1 MSEFRE
7 DLLITPT
14 SLKYVI
20 KVIILAVI
28 LIVAFVFSTYFFSL
42 LWDSQRPPPSD
53 RLLDAEDEDVIL
65 VLPPFPYNLSD
76 FQDMFSD
83 QNLTLDELSDLLD
96 ALQEMFDGDID
107 DLDLS
112 NYTQALAALMGSEVE
127 VFRIY
132 DYDDFNEMRTKL
144 WKYESF
150 DEYTGDGWHS
160 TAAKQ
165 IFDFYS
171 YINYSIYHSD
181 KDLLSLKIPL
191 TPSVGINSMV
201 IPSLFPNPYIMEGS
215 IYTNPNYMTG
225 LPSLYKDDFNCTTLD
240 IDFNPSTQGDVN
252 MTYEL
257 FGLDLPTG
265 AEIDAMAFEP
275 NYTSPI
281 IKNKYLQLKGDTLDV
296 YLNNNDDFA
305 YYVNELNKTIS
316 SSDNAFIVADKIR
329 NYLQYNFTRISDPSQ
344 YNPAPQ
350 GYDQVEWFC
359 EQGIGYWADF
369 TSAFCAF
376 ARVFGVPSRFVNG
389 FNSFTIQE
397 IFDTTEWKNTFAIKY
412 KHMYTWAEIYV
423 PTDMFGNGRWIQMDI
438 YYDSYGG
445 NPPSL
450 ANYSLILNSNFTGGY
465 RGNVANLTATLT
477 LNGNPVDGR
486 SINFFDLT
494 SQQNIGQA
502 TTNLNG
508 EASILISVDDL
519 HVVGPHYIFA
529 QFNPNVNDTTV
540 YTVYGDIQV
549 NLQNVNPQEVNI
561 SIDTRTNIQG
571 YVYDPI
577 ANTNVGGATLEVFL
591 LQKGTNNRVGAPPFD
606 ITYFNADTNGNFDV
620 DINVDPSVPVG
631 QYELRVDTNGSWYF
645 YPYAVGFVNDS
656 SNLMDFNV
664 TKGIVKKVWFYI
676 NDVPSNIPNSPVA
689 NRYSNITL
697 KAKVVNETNYP
708 LPNQNVQFFDFWSG
722 IQIGMNTTDANGVT
736 TYKYFVNNLMTTG
749 PNLLYAKLGI
759 EENHSYFI
767 LNEEPV
773 INILSGPIPREINRT
788 AISASNT
795 FFNIEG
801 ELLDRTT
808 GRPIRNSR
816 VSLKLLRGGMDYSP
830 FLIPTSTIWTDFN
843 GYFNVGFE
851 VASNTPTGN
860 YTLRLDFNG
869 TINRIGHPIY
879 PALFNLP
886 YINTSSAF
894 MNELMVTTPTT
905 LTFNFWIDGTP
916 SDDYNQPIISRN
928 GNINLSVYLESGG
941 IPIGD
946 GEWIDFYDVT
956 QDILIGSTQ
965 TINGYSS
972 LIYNTDF
979 FTVAG
984 PHQVYARWGS
994 NYNYSYF
1001 IFNAPITLNLESGP
1015 TPNTVA
1021 RSNSTNRNFNLHGYV
1036 TDSANGSPIKYARI
1050 FVYMYDEFF
1059 TDYTGNLNLTNGF
1072 LRLDESG
1079 EFDLTYRVISS
1090 TPEQNYTLIIRFD
1103 GIFMYSWPFIQN
1115 NEHNFNLGG
1124 FSNFTSVEA
1133 GKFDLQVY
1141 DPENLDI
1148 LLSVEGN
1155 HTLPFYDNGNPP
1167 ETYKFGETIH
1177 VQVQLVHFQPFGGN
1191 TTYIYDDY
1199 TNILLDSYTF
1209 LGGSTGFVQF
1219 NLSTN
1224 DLHAGLIRFR
1234 VNYEDFSTFNTTY
1247 VVINETIGITI
1258 NLDRNVVQRNFHQF
1272 NVDGILQQNG
1282 TNLDGLEIG
1291 LILWHSTLG
1300 DVSGYLNLIGPRF
1313 RTIYGGNYLYD
1324 NSGIF
1329 LSCPQ
1334 GSYSIYIYF
1343 TGSISDFGISLTN
1356 YMEFSLT
1363 SPISINITAGTNIN
1377 GNYDT
1382 KVVKDQFYDGDD
1394 LYAFGFLNWDNGTAM
1409 AFMEVNVTIRDSIG
1423 NVLATATG
1431 STLINGF
1438 FNITILIGS
1447 WPDNAEVWVSFYPE
1461 ENFSAPEYYFVEFFE
1476 IELYRVP

>member
-7 DLLITPT
+7 DLLVTPIN
-14 SLKYVI
+14 KKRVI
-20 KVIILAVI
+20 KIILTAVI
-28 LIVAFVFSTYFFSL
+28 LVVAFAFSTIFWSL
-42 LWDSQRPPPSD
+42 LWDTQRPPPSD
-53 RLLDAEDEDVIL
+53 RLSEAEDEDVIL

-83 QNLTLDELSDLLD
+83 QNLTQDQLSDLLD

-112 NYTQALAALMGSEVE
+112 NYSQALVGLMGSEVE

-144 WKYESF
+144 WKYECF

-181 KDLLSLKIPL
+181 KDLLSLKMPI

-215 IYTNPNYMTG
+215 VYTNPNYMTG
-225 LPSLYKDDFNCTTLD
+225 PPNLYKDEFNCTTLD
-240 IDFNPSTQGDVN
+240 IDFDTSTQGDVN

-265 AEIDAMAFEP
+265 AEIDAMAVEP
-275 NYTSPI
+275 IYTSPI

-296 YLNNNDDFA
+296 YINNNDDFA
-305 YYVNELNKTIS
+305 YYVNELNKSIS
-316 SSDNAFIVADKIR
+316 SSDNTFIVADKIR

-344 YNPAPQ
+344 YIPAPQ

-359 EQGIGYWADF
+359 EQGIGYWSDF

-376 ARVFGVPSRFVNG
+376 ARVFGVASRFVNG

-397 IFDTTEWKNTFAIKY
+397 IFDTTEWKNSFAIKY

-423 PTDMFGNGRWIQMDI
+423 PTDNMSGNGKWIQMDV
-438 YYDSYGG
+438 YYDNYGG
-445 NPPSL
+445 NPPTL
-450 ANYSLILNSNFTGGY
+450 ANYSLVLTSNFTAGY
-465 RGNVANLTATLT
+465 RGNMANLTATLT
-477 LNGNPVDGR
+477 LDGNPVDGR

-494 SQQNIGQA
+494 SYQSLGQIDTNI
-502 TTNLNG
+502 NG
-508 EASILISVDDL
+508 VASLLINIDDTQ
-519 HVVGPHYIFA
+519 VVGPHYIFA

-540 YTVYGDIQV
+540 YTVYGDIEV
-549 NLQNVNPQEVNI
+549 NLQIINPQEVNI
-561 SIDTRTNIQG
+561 SIDTMTNIQG

-577 ANTNVGGATLEVFL
+577 ANINVGGTTLEVVL
-591 LQKGTNNRVGAPPFD
+591 LQKDTNNRVGAPPFD
-606 ITYFNADTNGNFDV
+606 MTYFNADPNGYFDIY
-620 DINVDPSVPVG
+620 INVDPSVSVG
-631 QYELRVDTNGSWYF
+631 QYDLRVDTNGSWYF
-645 YPYAVGFVNDS
+645 SPPIGFVNDS
-656 SNLMDFNV
+656 SNRMDFNV
-664 TKGIVKKVWFYI
+664 TKGIIKKIWFYI
-676 NDVPSNIPNSPVA
+676 NNEPSNIPDSPVV
-689 NRYSNITL
+689 NRYTNLIL

-708 LPNQNVQFFDFWSG
+708 LSNQNVQFFDFWSG
-722 IQIGMNTTDANGVT
+722 IQIGTNTTDANGVAI
-736 TYKYFVNNLMTTG
+736 YNYFVNNLMTTG

-767 LNEEPV
+767 LNEEPI
-773 INILSGPIPREINRT
+773 INIFSGPTPQEINRT
-788 AISASNT
+788 AFGASNT

-808 GRPIRNSR
+808 GRPIRNSE
-816 VSLKLLRGGMDYSP
+816 VNLKLLRGGDDESLY
-830 FLIPTSTIWTDFN
+830 LIPSSTIWTDFN
-843 GYFNVGFE
+843 GYFNVWFE
-851 VASNTPTGN
+851 VASITPTGN

-869 TINRIGHPIY
+869 TIDRMGHPDY
-879 PALFNLP
+879 PAFFTLP

-894 MNELMVTTPTT
+894 MNELMVKTPTT

-916 SDDYNQPIISRN
+916 SDDYNQPVIYRN
-928 GNINLSVYLESGG
+928 GYVNLSVYLESGG

-965 TINGYSS
+965 TINGYTS

-984 PHQVYARWGS
+984 PHQIYAKWGS

-1001 IFNAPITLNLESGP
+1001 IHNANITINLESGP
-1015 TPNTVA
+1015 TPNIVA
-1021 RSNSTNRNFNLHGYV
+1021 MSGLLNRNFNLHGYV
-1036 TDSANGSPIKYARI
+1036 NDSTNGSPIKYARI
-1050 FVYMYDEFF
+1050 FVYMYDQFS
-1059 TDYTGNLNLTNGF
+1059 TDYTGYLSLESGF

-1079 EFDLTYRVISS
+1079 EFDLTYSVISS
-1090 TPEQNYTLIIRFD
+1090 TPEKNYTLVIAFD
-1103 GIFMYSWPFIQN
+1103 GWFMYSWPFIQN
-1115 NEHNFNLGG
+1115 NEHDFFLGG
-1124 FSNFTSVEA
+1124 FINFTSA
-1133 GKFDLQVY
+1133 DNGFQVLVVN
-1141 DPENLDI
+1141 DPDNLDI
-1148 LLSVEGN
+1148 FLSVEGN
-1155 HTLPFYDNGNPP
+1155 PTLPFFDDGNPP
-1167 ETYKFGETIH
+1167 ETYTFGETIH
-1177 VQVQLVHFQPFGGN
+1177 IQVQLVHFQPFDN
-1191 TTYIYDDY
+1191 RIVYIYDDY
-1199 TNILLDSYTF
+1199 TNNLLDSYPF
-1209 LGGSTGFVQF
+1209 PISSPGFVEF

-1224 DLHAGLIRFR
+1224 DLHAGLLRFR
-1234 VNYEDFSTFNTTY
+1234 VNYHTFSTFNTTY
-1247 VVINETIGITI
+1247 VVINETISISI
-1258 NLDRNVVQRNFHQF
+1258 NVDRNVVQRNFHQF

-1282 TNLDGLEIG
+1282 TNLDGLQIG
-1291 LILWHSTLG
+1291 LILWDTTLG
-1300 DVSGYLNLIGPRF
+1300 DVSGYLNLNGPQF

-1334 GSYSIYIYF
+1334 GNYSILIYF
-1343 TGSISDFGISLTN
+1343 TGSLNDFGISLTN
-1356 YMEFSLT
+1356 YMQIAMSWL
-1363 SPISINITAGTNIN
+1363 PINITAGTNIN

-1394 LYAFGFLNWDNGTAM
+1394 LYVYGFLNWDNGTAM
-1409 AFMEVNVTIRDSIG
+1409 VGMEVNVTIRDSIG
-1423 NVLATATG
+1423 NVLATAIGFTD
-1431 STLINGF
+1431 TNGF
-1438 FNITILIGS
+1438 FNITLIIGS
-1447 WPDNAEVWVSFYPE
+1447 WPDNAEVWVTFYPE
-1461 ENFSAPEYYFVEFFE
+1461 NNFSAPVYYFVEFFE
-1476 IELYRVP
+1476 IEVYREP